1 MSSIIASA
9 QKNPVRNSDGVFLLR
24 ELHAGQNH
32 EFVASVLRAAIFLAR
47 DGAGGMLLTVA
58 DQLKPRRIDTPIRQ
72 VAVNGRAATL
82 AQCQIVLIRAAVVG
96 VALDAYANARVALQC
111 VDLLVE
117 RLKSFV
123 RYLRAVEL
131 EVDRRRDR
139 GAIRGPRLRGALG
152 VVGAGVVGAAAKLR
166 VFTVGGLGCSAI
178 G

>member
-1 MSSIIASA
+1 MSTIIAIA
-9 QKNPVRNSDGVFLLR
+9 QKNPVRIRTGFFCSG
-24 ELHAGQNH
+24 ELHARQNH
-32 EFVASVLRAAIFLAR
+32 ELVASVLRAAIFLAR
-47 DGAGGMLLTVA
+47 DGAGGMLFAVA

-82 AQCQIVLIRAAVVG
+82 AQCEFVLIRAAVVG

-139 GAIRGPRLRGALG
+139 GAIREPRLCGTVG
-152 VVGAGVVGAAAKLR
+152 VVAGGVVGAAAKPC